1 MPLTHPKF
9 PFAIPFEHAPATQA
23 IHTWKSLNKNDGD
36 QVLCARE
43 TEHPTQTLH
52 CTKTAGRHNLVEV
65 IVISGFPSHIDL
77 FTPLLS
83 YQSGRTATL
92 HSSSQGPIGSEYMC
106 IPDRIEYPKHENM
119 SSGLYLSPVKYA
131 ANLDIFTVFLESQC
145 QLLGAE
151 KCKNLKLKHPHLFK
165 RLDYFQIPCAV
176 CLRDRRTVT
185 IVTPGRD
192 TCQSGSWQKEY
203 AGFLMTQEG
212 VAAGSK
218 LICVNA
224 DAQGVD
230 KSNTTSSQ
238 GPFLQP
244 VAYKCLGASCTESHN
259 KPMALPCVVCSI

>member
-1 MPLTHPKF
+1 
-9 PFAIPFEHAPATQA
+9 
-23 IHTWKSLNKNDGD
+23 
-36 QVLCARE
+36 
-43 TEHPTQTLH
+43 
-52 CTKTAGRHNLVEV
+52 
-65 IVISGFPSHIDL
+65 
-77 FTPLLS
+77 
-83 YQSGRTATL
+83 
-92 HSSSQGPIGSEYMC
+92 MC

-119 SSGLYLSPVKYA
+119 SSGLYLSPVRYA
-131 ANLDIFTVFLESQC
+131 ENLDIFTVFLESQC